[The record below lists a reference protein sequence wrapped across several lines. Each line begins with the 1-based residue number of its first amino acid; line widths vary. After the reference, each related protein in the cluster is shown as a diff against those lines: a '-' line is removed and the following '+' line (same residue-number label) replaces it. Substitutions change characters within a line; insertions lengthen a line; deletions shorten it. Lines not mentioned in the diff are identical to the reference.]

1 MKTLRDTRVKVDQGE
16 ALCIEA
22 FKVEFSASNASA

>member
-1 MKTLRDTRVKVDQGE
+1 MKTLRDTRLKGDQGA

-22 FKVEFSASNASA
+22 FKVEFRVSSASE